1 MTENKVNFFLNP
13 ANQGNSMQTKL
24 KEVIKRDGSIEPF
37 MPEKLNNWAKWSC
50 KGSTAS
56 WSSLVLTAVKQISD
70 SRVTTDF
77 LQELLITTAMNLLD
91 EDPAYDKVAVELMIA
106 QLRKQLFDSYYPPHL
121 KSFHDHMVDIGQ
133 WSNKAEW
140 LSAEDFE
147 YLNSIIDHER
157 DHLFTSAGFKQFKDK
172 YSRRSTIT
180 NEIFETPQFAYMGM
194 VMEMLALPH
203 WDLDDAEELYNALS
217 LQKVNVPTPPLVGLR
232 SGDRGFAS
240 CCLVDATDTLQS
252 IDAAEHVVFN
262 MVAARAGIGYHL
274 ESRSLADPVRN
285 GTFPHSGKLP
295 YYRHIDR
302 SVKSNTQQSRGG
314 SATVYYA
321 FFDPEIIKMIQV
333 KSQRSA
339 QEDQIDKMD
348 YNLKYNQL
356 LFKRYVKKQDI
367 TLMSFF
373 YAPEVWEAFH
383 SGSYEEFERLY
394 IAAEKRLE
402 NETKVGF
409 KGERLPVAP
418 KIPAADI
425 LEEWVTVRMETGRAY
440 AMDITE
446 TNRNSRFSDPI
457 RMSNL
462 CVAPETKIL
471 TKNGNVKII
480 DLVGKEVEI
489 WNGQEWSLVTPRKTG
504 ENQELI
510 KITFSDGTII
520 ESTPYHKF
528 YHQPEYIREDRRKS
542 FKQGLEEV
550 RAINL
555 QVGMKMPKFVS
566 PTVEHG
572 TKVLESPYINGF
584 FTGDGTYGR
593 NGEAKLYFYEK
604 GGKLPLVGK
613 IDANIQGTGTLDSAG
628 RLNYIIK
635 SEIKPKYFVPS
646 SEYTIESRIKWLEGY
661 LDADGCLQKNGNT
674 PSIVVTSSEKDFL
687 IEVKELLLEL
697 GISSKIISGRPEGY
711 YLLPDGKG
719 SSKQYHCRETSRL
732 IIGSNGFWKLK
743 DLGLTLSKEES
754 LSLARPNRD
763 ATQFVTVTKVEATGR
778 ISDTYCFTEPKLNLG
793 VFNGILA
800 GNCVEIVQPTYPI
813 RHVVD
818 MYRKPEELDLMD
830 PSEYGE
836 VSLCNLG
843 GIALGRIHSLEEWE
857 SISYILLKFV
867 DSIIDIQD
875 YPFPTLAY
883 TAKKRRNVGIGLMN
897 AAGAMA
903 EVGLAYEGVEA
914 RNWIHREAEKASYF
928 LHKASVRLAQEVGA
942 ADWFHRTRTSKG
954 ELLVDTYKKTVDD
967 LVTVGLEMD
976 WESLR
981 SDILKYGM
989 RNSVLMANMPGESS
1003 SVLLGVTNSVEP
1015 PRGPLTVKTS
1025 GVNKVV
1031 SLVPNI
1037 NDWDIFVN
1045 YKYAFELDRTE
1056 HIKWIA
1062 VLQKFTCQSSS
1073 AQLYYDY
1080 NKYPKGIIP
1089 QAEVIKDLMNQTKYG
1104 IKTIYYAN
1112 FDVDNGGAA
1121 NSGCES
1127 GACQI

>member
-1 MTENKVNFFLNP
+1 MTESKVEYFLNP

-37 MPEKLNNWAKWSC
+37 TPEKLNNWAKWSC

-121 KSFHDHMVDIGQ
+121 KSFHDHMVEIGQ

-462 CVAPETKIL
+462 CV
-471 TKNGNVKII
+471 
-480 DLVGKEVEI
+480 
-489 WNGQEWSLVTPRKTG
+489 
-504 ENQELI
+504 
-510 KITFSDGTII
+510 
-520 ESTPYHKF
+520 
-528 YHQPEYIREDRRKS
+528 
-542 FKQGLEEV
+542 
-550 RAINL
+550 
-555 QVGMKMPKFVS
+555 
-566 PTVEHG
+566 
-572 TKVLESPYINGF
+572 
-584 FTGDGTYGR
+584 
-593 NGEAKLYFYEK
+593 
-604 GGKLPLVGK
+604 
-613 IDANIQGTGTLDSAG
+613 
-628 RLNYIIK
+628 
-635 SEIKPKYFVPS
+635 
-646 SEYTIESRIKWLEGY
+646 
-661 LDADGCLQKNGNT
+661 
-674 PSIVVTSSEKDFL
+674 
-687 IEVKELLLEL
+687 
-697 GISSKIISGRPEGY
+697 
-711 YLLPDGKG
+711 
-719 SSKQYHCRETSRL
+719 
-732 IIGSNGFWKLK
+732 
-743 DLGLTLSKEES
+743 
-754 LSLARPNRD
+754 
-763 ATQFVTVTKVEATGR
+763 
-778 ISDTYCFTEPKLNLG
+778 
-793 VFNGILA
+793 
-800 GNCVEIVQPTYPI
+800 EIVQPTYPI

>member
-1 MTENKVNFFLNP
+1 MTESKVEYFLNP

-121 KSFHDHMVDIGQ
+121 KSFHDHMVEIGQ

-462 CVAPETKIL
+462 CV
-471 TKNGNVKII
+471 
-480 DLVGKEVEI
+480 
-489 WNGQEWSLVTPRKTG
+489 
-504 ENQELI
+504 
-510 KITFSDGTII
+510 
-520 ESTPYHKF
+520 
-528 YHQPEYIREDRRKS
+528 
-542 FKQGLEEV
+542 
-550 RAINL
+550 
-555 QVGMKMPKFVS
+555 
-566 PTVEHG
+566 
-572 TKVLESPYINGF
+572 
-584 FTGDGTYGR
+584 
-593 NGEAKLYFYEK
+593 
-604 GGKLPLVGK
+604 
-613 IDANIQGTGTLDSAG
+613 
-628 RLNYIIK
+628 
-635 SEIKPKYFVPS
+635 
-646 SEYTIESRIKWLEGY
+646 
-661 LDADGCLQKNGNT
+661 
-674 PSIVVTSSEKDFL
+674 
-687 IEVKELLLEL
+687 
-697 GISSKIISGRPEGY
+697 
-711 YLLPDGKG
+711 
-719 SSKQYHCRETSRL
+719 
-732 IIGSNGFWKLK
+732 
-743 DLGLTLSKEES
+743 
-754 LSLARPNRD
+754 
-763 ATQFVTVTKVEATGR
+763 
-778 ISDTYCFTEPKLNLG
+778 
-793 VFNGILA
+793 
-800 GNCVEIVQPTYPI
+800 EIVQPTYPI

-883 TAKKRRNVGIGLMN
+883 TARKRRNVGIGLMN

>member
-1 MTENKVNFFLNP
+1 
-13 ANQGNSMQTKL
+13 MQTKL

-56 WSSLVLTAVKQISD
+56 WSSLVITAVKQISD

-91 EDPAYDKVAVELMIA
+91 EDPAYDKVATELMIA

-121 KSFHDHMVDIGQ
+121 KSFHDYMVEIGQ

-140 LSAEDFE
+140 LTAEDFE

-194 VMEMLALPH
+194 VMEMLSLPH

-314 SATVYYA
+314 SATVYYN

-373 YAPEVWEAFH
+373 YAPEVWEAFD

-462 CVAPETKIL
+462 CV
-471 TKNGNVKII
+471 
-480 DLVGKEVEI
+480 EI
-489 WNGQEWSLVTPRKTG
+489 T
-504 ENQELI
+504 
-510 KITFSDGTII
+510 
-520 ESTPYHKF
+520 
-528 YHQPEYIREDRRKS
+528 
-542 FKQGLEEV
+542 
-550 RAINL
+550 
-555 QVGMKMPKFVS
+555 
-566 PTVEHG
+566 
-572 TKVLESPYINGF
+572 
-584 FTGDGTYGR
+584 
-593 NGEAKLYFYEK
+593 
-604 GGKLPLVGK
+604 
-613 IDANIQGTGTLDSAG
+613 
-628 RLNYIIK
+628 
-635 SEIKPKYFVPS
+635 
-646 SEYTIESRIKWLEGY
+646 
-661 LDADGCLQKNGNT
+661 
-674 PSIVVTSSEKDFL
+674 
-687 IEVKELLLEL
+687 
-697 GISSKIISGRPEGY
+697 
-711 YLLPDGKG
+711 
-719 SSKQYHCRETSRL
+719 
-732 IIGSNGFWKLK
+732 
-743 DLGLTLSKEES
+743 
-754 LSLARPNRD
+754 
-763 ATQFVTVTKVEATGR
+763 
-778 ISDTYCFTEPKLNLG
+778 
-793 VFNGILA
+793 
-800 GNCVEIVQPTYPI
+800 QPTYPI

-818 MYRKPEELDLMD
+818 MYRKPEELDQMD

-857 SISYILLKFV
+857 SVCYILLKFV
-867 DSIIDIQD
+867 DSIIDIQH
-875 YPFPTLAY
+875 YPFPSLAY

-903 EVGLAYEGVEA
+903 EAGLAYEGVEA

-942 ADWFHRTRTSKG
+942 AEWFHRTRTSKG
-954 ELLVDTYKKTVDD
+954 ELLVDTYKKTVDE

-981 SDILKYGM
+981 TDILKYGM

-1037 NDWDIFVN
+1037 NDWNVFMN

-1121 NSGCES
+1121 NSSCES

>member
-1 MTENKVNFFLNP
+1 MTESKVNYFLNP

-121 KSFHDHMVDIGQ
+121 KSFHDHMVEIGQ

-440 AMDITE
+440 AMDIAE
-446 TNRNSRFSDPI
+446 TNRNSRFSDAI

-462 CVAPETKIL
+462 
-471 TKNGNVKII
+471 
-480 DLVGKEVEI
+480 
-489 WNGQEWSLVTPRKTG
+489 
-504 ENQELI
+504 
-510 KITFSDGTII
+510 
-520 ESTPYHKF
+520 
-528 YHQPEYIREDRRKS
+528 
-542 FKQGLEEV
+542 
-550 RAINL
+550 
-555 QVGMKMPKFVS
+555 
-566 PTVEHG
+566 
-572 TKVLESPYINGF
+572 
-584 FTGDGTYGR
+584 
-593 NGEAKLYFYEK
+593 
-604 GGKLPLVGK
+604 
-613 IDANIQGTGTLDSAG
+613 
-628 RLNYIIK
+628 
-635 SEIKPKYFVPS
+635 
-646 SEYTIESRIKWLEGY
+646 
-661 LDADGCLQKNGNT
+661 
-674 PSIVVTSSEKDFL
+674 
-687 IEVKELLLEL
+687 
-697 GISSKIISGRPEGY
+697 
-711 YLLPDGKG
+711 
-719 SSKQYHCRETSRL
+719 
-732 IIGSNGFWKLK
+732 
-743 DLGLTLSKEES
+743 
-754 LSLARPNRD
+754 
-763 ATQFVTVTKVEATGR
+763 
-778 ISDTYCFTEPKLNLG
+778 
-793 VFNGILA
+793 
-800 GNCVEIVQPTYPI
+800 CVEIVQPTYPI

-818 MYRKPEELDLMD
+818 MYRKPEELDMMD

-928 LHKASVRLAQEVGA
+928 LHKASVRLAQEIGA

-981 SDILKYGM
+981 SDILEYGM

>member
-1 MTENKVNFFLNP
+1 MTESKVNYFLNP

-121 KSFHDHMVDIGQ
+121 KSFHDHMVEIGQ

-440 AMDITE
+440 AMDIAE

-462 CVAPETKIL
+462 
-471 TKNGNVKII
+471 
-480 DLVGKEVEI
+480 
-489 WNGQEWSLVTPRKTG
+489 
-504 ENQELI
+504 
-510 KITFSDGTII
+510 
-520 ESTPYHKF
+520 
-528 YHQPEYIREDRRKS
+528 
-542 FKQGLEEV
+542 
-550 RAINL
+550 
-555 QVGMKMPKFVS
+555 
-566 PTVEHG
+566 
-572 TKVLESPYINGF
+572 
-584 FTGDGTYGR
+584 
-593 NGEAKLYFYEK
+593 
-604 GGKLPLVGK
+604 
-613 IDANIQGTGTLDSAG
+613 
-628 RLNYIIK
+628 
-635 SEIKPKYFVPS
+635 
-646 SEYTIESRIKWLEGY
+646 
-661 LDADGCLQKNGNT
+661 
-674 PSIVVTSSEKDFL
+674 
-687 IEVKELLLEL
+687 
-697 GISSKIISGRPEGY
+697 
-711 YLLPDGKG
+711 
-719 SSKQYHCRETSRL
+719 
-732 IIGSNGFWKLK
+732 
-743 DLGLTLSKEES
+743 
-754 LSLARPNRD
+754 
-763 ATQFVTVTKVEATGR
+763 
-778 ISDTYCFTEPKLNLG
+778 
-793 VFNGILA
+793 
-800 GNCVEIVQPTYPI
+800 CVEIVQPTYPI

-818 MYRKPEELDLMD
+818 MYRKPEELDMMD

-928 LHKASVRLAQEVGA
+928 LHKASVRLAQEIGA

-981 SDILKYGM
+981 SDILEYGM

>member
-1 MTENKVNFFLNP
+1 
-13 ANQGNSMQTKL
+13 MQTKL

-121 KSFHDHMVDIGQ
+121 KSFHDHMVEIGQ

-203 WDLDDAEELYNALS
+203 WNLDDAEELYNALS

-440 AMDITE
+440 AMDIAE

-462 CVAPETKIL
+462 
-471 TKNGNVKII
+471 
-480 DLVGKEVEI
+480 
-489 WNGQEWSLVTPRKTG
+489 
-504 ENQELI
+504 
-510 KITFSDGTII
+510 
-520 ESTPYHKF
+520 
-528 YHQPEYIREDRRKS
+528 
-542 FKQGLEEV
+542 
-550 RAINL
+550 
-555 QVGMKMPKFVS
+555 
-566 PTVEHG
+566 
-572 TKVLESPYINGF
+572 
-584 FTGDGTYGR
+584 
-593 NGEAKLYFYEK
+593 
-604 GGKLPLVGK
+604 
-613 IDANIQGTGTLDSAG
+613 
-628 RLNYIIK
+628 
-635 SEIKPKYFVPS
+635 
-646 SEYTIESRIKWLEGY
+646 
-661 LDADGCLQKNGNT
+661 
-674 PSIVVTSSEKDFL
+674 
-687 IEVKELLLEL
+687 
-697 GISSKIISGRPEGY
+697 
-711 YLLPDGKG
+711 
-719 SSKQYHCRETSRL
+719 
-732 IIGSNGFWKLK
+732 
-743 DLGLTLSKEES
+743 
-754 LSLARPNRD
+754 
-763 ATQFVTVTKVEATGR
+763 
-778 ISDTYCFTEPKLNLG
+778 
-793 VFNGILA
+793 
-800 GNCVEIVQPTYPI
+800 CVEIVQPTYPI

-818 MYRKPEELDLMD
+818 MYRKPEELDMMD

-928 LHKASVRLAQEVGA
+928 LHKASVRLAQEIGA
-942 ADWFHRTRTSKG
+942 ADWFHRTRTSRG

>member
-1 MTENKVNFFLNP
+1 MTESKVNYFLNP

-121 KSFHDHMVDIGQ
+121 KSFHDHMVEIGQ

-440 AMDITE
+440 AMDIAE

-462 CVAPETKIL
+462 
-471 TKNGNVKII
+471 
-480 DLVGKEVEI
+480 
-489 WNGQEWSLVTPRKTG
+489 
-504 ENQELI
+504 
-510 KITFSDGTII
+510 
-520 ESTPYHKF
+520 
-528 YHQPEYIREDRRKS
+528 
-542 FKQGLEEV
+542 
-550 RAINL
+550 
-555 QVGMKMPKFVS
+555 
-566 PTVEHG
+566 
-572 TKVLESPYINGF
+572 
-584 FTGDGTYGR
+584 
-593 NGEAKLYFYEK
+593 
-604 GGKLPLVGK
+604 
-613 IDANIQGTGTLDSAG
+613 
-628 RLNYIIK
+628 
-635 SEIKPKYFVPS
+635 
-646 SEYTIESRIKWLEGY
+646 
-661 LDADGCLQKNGNT
+661 
-674 PSIVVTSSEKDFL
+674 
-687 IEVKELLLEL
+687 
-697 GISSKIISGRPEGY
+697 
-711 YLLPDGKG
+711 
-719 SSKQYHCRETSRL
+719 
-732 IIGSNGFWKLK
+732 
-743 DLGLTLSKEES
+743 
-754 LSLARPNRD
+754 
-763 ATQFVTVTKVEATGR
+763 
-778 ISDTYCFTEPKLNLG
+778 
-793 VFNGILA
+793 
-800 GNCVEIVQPTYPI
+800 CVEIVQPTYPI

-818 MYRKPEELDLMD
+818 MYRKPEELDMMD

-928 LHKASVRLAQEVGA
+928 LHKASVRLAQEIGA
-942 ADWFHRTRTSKG
+942 ADWFHRTRTSRG

>member
-1 MTENKVNFFLNP
+1 MTESKVEYFLNP

-121 KSFHDHMVDIGQ
+121 KSFHDHMVEIGQ

-203 WDLDDAEELYNALS
+203 WNLDDAEELYNALS

-440 AMDITE
+440 AMDIAE

-462 CVAPETKIL
+462 
-471 TKNGNVKII
+471 
-480 DLVGKEVEI
+480 
-489 WNGQEWSLVTPRKTG
+489 
-504 ENQELI
+504 
-510 KITFSDGTII
+510 
-520 ESTPYHKF
+520 
-528 YHQPEYIREDRRKS
+528 
-542 FKQGLEEV
+542 
-550 RAINL
+550 
-555 QVGMKMPKFVS
+555 
-566 PTVEHG
+566 
-572 TKVLESPYINGF
+572 
-584 FTGDGTYGR
+584 
-593 NGEAKLYFYEK
+593 
-604 GGKLPLVGK
+604 
-613 IDANIQGTGTLDSAG
+613 
-628 RLNYIIK
+628 
-635 SEIKPKYFVPS
+635 
-646 SEYTIESRIKWLEGY
+646 
-661 LDADGCLQKNGNT
+661 
-674 PSIVVTSSEKDFL
+674 
-687 IEVKELLLEL
+687 
-697 GISSKIISGRPEGY
+697 
-711 YLLPDGKG
+711 
-719 SSKQYHCRETSRL
+719 
-732 IIGSNGFWKLK
+732 
-743 DLGLTLSKEES
+743 
-754 LSLARPNRD
+754 
-763 ATQFVTVTKVEATGR
+763 
-778 ISDTYCFTEPKLNLG
+778 
-793 VFNGILA
+793 
-800 GNCVEIVQPTYPI
+800 CVEIVQPTYPI

-818 MYRKPEELDLMD
+818 MYRKPEELDMMD

-928 LHKASVRLAQEVGA
+928 LHKASVRLAQEIGA
-942 ADWFHRTRTSKG
+942 ADWFHRTRTSRG

>member
-1 MTENKVNFFLNP
+1 MTESKVEYFLNP

-37 MPEKLNNWAKWSC
+37 TPEKLNNWAKWSC

-121 KSFHDHMVDIGQ
+121 KSFHDHMVEIGQ

-462 CVAPETKIL
+462 CV
-471 TKNGNVKII
+471 
-480 DLVGKEVEI
+480 
-489 WNGQEWSLVTPRKTG
+489 
-504 ENQELI
+504 
-510 KITFSDGTII
+510 
-520 ESTPYHKF
+520 
-528 YHQPEYIREDRRKS
+528 
-542 FKQGLEEV
+542 
-550 RAINL
+550 
-555 QVGMKMPKFVS
+555 
-566 PTVEHG
+566 
-572 TKVLESPYINGF
+572 
-584 FTGDGTYGR
+584 
-593 NGEAKLYFYEK
+593 
-604 GGKLPLVGK
+604 
-613 IDANIQGTGTLDSAG
+613 
-628 RLNYIIK
+628 
-635 SEIKPKYFVPS
+635 
-646 SEYTIESRIKWLEGY
+646 
-661 LDADGCLQKNGNT
+661 
-674 PSIVVTSSEKDFL
+674 
-687 IEVKELLLEL
+687 
-697 GISSKIISGRPEGY
+697 
-711 YLLPDGKG
+711 
-719 SSKQYHCRETSRL
+719 
-732 IIGSNGFWKLK
+732 
-743 DLGLTLSKEES
+743 
-754 LSLARPNRD
+754 
-763 ATQFVTVTKVEATGR
+763 
-778 ISDTYCFTEPKLNLG
+778 
-793 VFNGILA
+793 
-800 GNCVEIVQPTYPI
+800 EIVQPTYPI

-954 ELLVDTYKKTVDD
+954 ELLIDTYKKTVDD

>member
-1 MTENKVNFFLNP
+1 MTESKVNYFLNP

-121 KSFHDHMVDIGQ
+121 KSFHDHMVEIGQ

-462 CVAPETKIL
+462 CV
-471 TKNGNVKII
+471 
-480 DLVGKEVEI
+480 
-489 WNGQEWSLVTPRKTG
+489 
-504 ENQELI
+504 
-510 KITFSDGTII
+510 
-520 ESTPYHKF
+520 
-528 YHQPEYIREDRRKS
+528 
-542 FKQGLEEV
+542 
-550 RAINL
+550 
-555 QVGMKMPKFVS
+555 
-566 PTVEHG
+566 
-572 TKVLESPYINGF
+572 
-584 FTGDGTYGR
+584 
-593 NGEAKLYFYEK
+593 
-604 GGKLPLVGK
+604 
-613 IDANIQGTGTLDSAG
+613 
-628 RLNYIIK
+628 
-635 SEIKPKYFVPS
+635 
-646 SEYTIESRIKWLEGY
+646 
-661 LDADGCLQKNGNT
+661 
-674 PSIVVTSSEKDFL
+674 
-687 IEVKELLLEL
+687 
-697 GISSKIISGRPEGY
+697 
-711 YLLPDGKG
+711 
-719 SSKQYHCRETSRL
+719 
-732 IIGSNGFWKLK
+732 
-743 DLGLTLSKEES
+743 
-754 LSLARPNRD
+754 
-763 ATQFVTVTKVEATGR
+763 
-778 ISDTYCFTEPKLNLG
+778 
-793 VFNGILA
+793 
-800 GNCVEIVQPTYPI
+800 EIVQPTYPI

-928 LHKASVRLAQEVGA
+928 LHKASVRLAQEIGA

-1073 AQLYYDY
+1073 AQVYYDY

>member
-1 MTENKVNFFLNP
+1 MTESKVNYFLNP

-121 KSFHDHMVDIGQ
+121 KSFHDHMVEIGQ

-462 CVAPETKIL
+462 CV
-471 TKNGNVKII
+471 
-480 DLVGKEVEI
+480 
-489 WNGQEWSLVTPRKTG
+489 
-504 ENQELI
+504 
-510 KITFSDGTII
+510 
-520 ESTPYHKF
+520 
-528 YHQPEYIREDRRKS
+528 
-542 FKQGLEEV
+542 
-550 RAINL
+550 
-555 QVGMKMPKFVS
+555 
-566 PTVEHG
+566 
-572 TKVLESPYINGF
+572 
-584 FTGDGTYGR
+584 
-593 NGEAKLYFYEK
+593 
-604 GGKLPLVGK
+604 
-613 IDANIQGTGTLDSAG
+613 
-628 RLNYIIK
+628 
-635 SEIKPKYFVPS
+635 
-646 SEYTIESRIKWLEGY
+646 
-661 LDADGCLQKNGNT
+661 
-674 PSIVVTSSEKDFL
+674 
-687 IEVKELLLEL
+687 
-697 GISSKIISGRPEGY
+697 
-711 YLLPDGKG
+711 
-719 SSKQYHCRETSRL
+719 
-732 IIGSNGFWKLK
+732 
-743 DLGLTLSKEES
+743 
-754 LSLARPNRD
+754 
-763 ATQFVTVTKVEATGR
+763 
-778 ISDTYCFTEPKLNLG
+778 
-793 VFNGILA
+793 
-800 GNCVEIVQPTYPI
+800 EIVQPTYPI

-1073 AQLYYDY
+1073 AQVYYDY

>member
-1 MTENKVNFFLNP
+1 MTESKVNYFLNP

-121 KSFHDHMVDIGQ
+121 KSFHDHMVEIGQ

-440 AMDITE
+440 AMDIAE

-462 CVAPETKIL
+462 CV
-471 TKNGNVKII
+471 
-480 DLVGKEVEI
+480 EI
-489 WNGQEWSLVTPRKTG
+489 T
-504 ENQELI
+504 
-510 KITFSDGTII
+510 
-520 ESTPYHKF
+520 
-528 YHQPEYIREDRRKS
+528 
-542 FKQGLEEV
+542 
-550 RAINL
+550 
-555 QVGMKMPKFVS
+555 
-566 PTVEHG
+566 
-572 TKVLESPYINGF
+572 
-584 FTGDGTYGR
+584 
-593 NGEAKLYFYEK
+593 
-604 GGKLPLVGK
+604 
-613 IDANIQGTGTLDSAG
+613 
-628 RLNYIIK
+628 
-635 SEIKPKYFVPS
+635 
-646 SEYTIESRIKWLEGY
+646 
-661 LDADGCLQKNGNT
+661 
-674 PSIVVTSSEKDFL
+674 
-687 IEVKELLLEL
+687 
-697 GISSKIISGRPEGY
+697 
-711 YLLPDGKG
+711 
-719 SSKQYHCRETSRL
+719 
-732 IIGSNGFWKLK
+732 
-743 DLGLTLSKEES
+743 
-754 LSLARPNRD
+754 
-763 ATQFVTVTKVEATGR
+763 
-778 ISDTYCFTEPKLNLG
+778 
-793 VFNGILA
+793 
-800 GNCVEIVQPTYPI
+800 QPTYPI

-818 MYRKPEELDLMD
+818 MYRKPEELDMMD

-942 ADWFHRTRTSKG
+942 AEWFHRTRTSKG

-981 SDILKYGM
+981 NDILEYGM

-1062 VLQKFTCQSSS
+1062 VLQKFTCQASS

>member
-1 MTENKVNFFLNP
+1 MTESKVNYFLNP

-121 KSFHDHMVDIGQ
+121 KSFHDHMVEIGQ

-140 LSAEDFE
+140 LTAEDFE

-285 GTFPHSGKLP
+285 GAFPHSGKLP

-321 FFDPEIIKMIQV
+321 FFDPEIIKMIQA

-339 QEDQIDKMD
+339 EEDKIDKMD

-383 SGSYEEFERLY
+383 GSSYEEFERLY

-418 KIPAADI
+418 KVPAADI

-440 AMDITE
+440 AMDIAE

-462 CVAPETKIL
+462 
-471 TKNGNVKII
+471 
-480 DLVGKEVEI
+480 
-489 WNGQEWSLVTPRKTG
+489 
-504 ENQELI
+504 
-510 KITFSDGTII
+510 
-520 ESTPYHKF
+520 
-528 YHQPEYIREDRRKS
+528 
-542 FKQGLEEV
+542 
-550 RAINL
+550 
-555 QVGMKMPKFVS
+555 
-566 PTVEHG
+566 
-572 TKVLESPYINGF
+572 
-584 FTGDGTYGR
+584 
-593 NGEAKLYFYEK
+593 
-604 GGKLPLVGK
+604 
-613 IDANIQGTGTLDSAG
+613 
-628 RLNYIIK
+628 
-635 SEIKPKYFVPS
+635 
-646 SEYTIESRIKWLEGY
+646 
-661 LDADGCLQKNGNT
+661 
-674 PSIVVTSSEKDFL
+674 
-687 IEVKELLLEL
+687 
-697 GISSKIISGRPEGY
+697 
-711 YLLPDGKG
+711 
-719 SSKQYHCRETSRL
+719 
-732 IIGSNGFWKLK
+732 
-743 DLGLTLSKEES
+743 
-754 LSLARPNRD
+754 
-763 ATQFVTVTKVEATGR
+763 
-778 ISDTYCFTEPKLNLG
+778 
-793 VFNGILA
+793 
-800 GNCVEIVQPTYPI
+800 CVEIVQPTYPI

-928 LHKASVRLAQEVGA
+928 LHKASVRLAQEIGA

-1062 VLQKFTCQSSS
+1062 VLQKFTCQTSS

-1127 GACQI
+1127 GACHI

>member
-1 MTENKVNFFLNP
+1 MTESKVNYFLNP

-121 KSFHDHMVDIGQ
+121 KSFHDHMVEIGQ

-302 SVKSNTQQSRGG
+302 SVKSNTQQCYSADTEILTKTGWKLFSELTGTEKIAQVTDTRGLEWVVPINIYEYDYNGTMLRFEKRGIDLLVTPNHSIVYRQVAYDNKQIQRSPGYQEVLAEDWAPKRTHALDFGSANKTSGTDVLTTLDKFRIALQADGSIIETDTGRAYRFGFKKERKIMCLEAILNSLGLKFSKKVNDQGVTNFRVNHEQLHYDKDLTFLLEKDLTSSAATRALEEIMEWDGYWKSERVGEYTNHSGQQHIVQALAAIAGLRSNTSTANRCYVYFDQKDMTAEAIRESEVDYEGKVYCVEVPTHKLVVRRNGHTSVCGNSRGG

-440 AMDITE
+440 AMDIAE

-462 CVAPETKIL
+462 
-471 TKNGNVKII
+471 
-480 DLVGKEVEI
+480 
-489 WNGQEWSLVTPRKTG
+489 
-504 ENQELI
+504 
-510 KITFSDGTII
+510 
-520 ESTPYHKF
+520 
-528 YHQPEYIREDRRKS
+528 
-542 FKQGLEEV
+542 
-550 RAINL
+550 
-555 QVGMKMPKFVS
+555 
-566 PTVEHG
+566 
-572 TKVLESPYINGF
+572 
-584 FTGDGTYGR
+584 
-593 NGEAKLYFYEK
+593 
-604 GGKLPLVGK
+604 
-613 IDANIQGTGTLDSAG
+613 
-628 RLNYIIK
+628 
-635 SEIKPKYFVPS
+635 
-646 SEYTIESRIKWLEGY
+646 
-661 LDADGCLQKNGNT
+661 
-674 PSIVVTSSEKDFL
+674 
-687 IEVKELLLEL
+687 
-697 GISSKIISGRPEGY
+697 
-711 YLLPDGKG
+711 
-719 SSKQYHCRETSRL
+719 
-732 IIGSNGFWKLK
+732 
-743 DLGLTLSKEES
+743 
-754 LSLARPNRD
+754 
-763 ATQFVTVTKVEATGR
+763 
-778 ISDTYCFTEPKLNLG
+778 
-793 VFNGILA
+793 
-800 GNCVEIVQPTYPI
+800 CVEIVQPTYPI

-818 MYRKPEELDLMD
+818 MYRKPEELDMMD

>member
-1 MTENKVNFFLNP
+1 MTESKVEYFLNP

-121 KSFHDHMVDIGQ
+121 KSFHDHMVEIGQ

-462 CVAPETKIL
+462 CV
-471 TKNGNVKII
+471 
-480 DLVGKEVEI
+480 
-489 WNGQEWSLVTPRKTG
+489 
-504 ENQELI
+504 
-510 KITFSDGTII
+510 
-520 ESTPYHKF
+520 
-528 YHQPEYIREDRRKS
+528 
-542 FKQGLEEV
+542 
-550 RAINL
+550 
-555 QVGMKMPKFVS
+555 
-566 PTVEHG
+566 
-572 TKVLESPYINGF
+572 
-584 FTGDGTYGR
+584 
-593 NGEAKLYFYEK
+593 
-604 GGKLPLVGK
+604 
-613 IDANIQGTGTLDSAG
+613 
-628 RLNYIIK
+628 
-635 SEIKPKYFVPS
+635 
-646 SEYTIESRIKWLEGY
+646 
-661 LDADGCLQKNGNT
+661 
-674 PSIVVTSSEKDFL
+674 
-687 IEVKELLLEL
+687 
-697 GISSKIISGRPEGY
+697 
-711 YLLPDGKG
+711 
-719 SSKQYHCRETSRL
+719 
-732 IIGSNGFWKLK
+732 
-743 DLGLTLSKEES
+743 
-754 LSLARPNRD
+754 
-763 ATQFVTVTKVEATGR
+763 
-778 ISDTYCFTEPKLNLG
+778 
-793 VFNGILA
+793 
-800 GNCVEIVQPTYPI
+800 EIVQPTYPI

-942 ADWFHRTRTSKG
+942 AEWFHRTRTSKG

-981 SDILKYGM
+981 SDILEYGM

>member
-1 MTENKVNFFLNP
+1 MTESKVEYFLNP

-121 KSFHDHMVDIGQ
+121 KSFHDHMVEIGQ

-440 AMDITE
+440 AMDIAE

-462 CVAPETKIL
+462 
-471 TKNGNVKII
+471 
-480 DLVGKEVEI
+480 
-489 WNGQEWSLVTPRKTG
+489 
-504 ENQELI
+504 
-510 KITFSDGTII
+510 
-520 ESTPYHKF
+520 
-528 YHQPEYIREDRRKS
+528 
-542 FKQGLEEV
+542 
-550 RAINL
+550 
-555 QVGMKMPKFVS
+555 
-566 PTVEHG
+566 
-572 TKVLESPYINGF
+572 
-584 FTGDGTYGR
+584 
-593 NGEAKLYFYEK
+593 
-604 GGKLPLVGK
+604 
-613 IDANIQGTGTLDSAG
+613 
-628 RLNYIIK
+628 
-635 SEIKPKYFVPS
+635 
-646 SEYTIESRIKWLEGY
+646 
-661 LDADGCLQKNGNT
+661 
-674 PSIVVTSSEKDFL
+674 
-687 IEVKELLLEL
+687 
-697 GISSKIISGRPEGY
+697 
-711 YLLPDGKG
+711 
-719 SSKQYHCRETSRL
+719 
-732 IIGSNGFWKLK
+732 
-743 DLGLTLSKEES
+743 
-754 LSLARPNRD
+754 
-763 ATQFVTVTKVEATGR
+763 
-778 ISDTYCFTEPKLNLG
+778 
-793 VFNGILA
+793 
-800 GNCVEIVQPTYPI
+800 CVEIVQPTYPI

-818 MYRKPEELDLMD
+818 MYRKPEELDMMD

-1003 SVLLGVTNSVEP
+1003 SVLLGVTNSIEP

-1073 AQLYYDY
+1073 AQVYYDY

>member
-1 MTENKVNFFLNP
+1 
-13 ANQGNSMQTKL
+13 MQTKL

-121 KSFHDHMVDIGQ
+121 KSFHDHMVEIGQ

-462 CVAPETKIL
+462 CV
-471 TKNGNVKII
+471 
-480 DLVGKEVEI
+480 
-489 WNGQEWSLVTPRKTG
+489 
-504 ENQELI
+504 
-510 KITFSDGTII
+510 
-520 ESTPYHKF
+520 
-528 YHQPEYIREDRRKS
+528 
-542 FKQGLEEV
+542 
-550 RAINL
+550 
-555 QVGMKMPKFVS
+555 
-566 PTVEHG
+566 
-572 TKVLESPYINGF
+572 
-584 FTGDGTYGR
+584 
-593 NGEAKLYFYEK
+593 
-604 GGKLPLVGK
+604 
-613 IDANIQGTGTLDSAG
+613 
-628 RLNYIIK
+628 
-635 SEIKPKYFVPS
+635 
-646 SEYTIESRIKWLEGY
+646 
-661 LDADGCLQKNGNT
+661 
-674 PSIVVTSSEKDFL
+674 
-687 IEVKELLLEL
+687 
-697 GISSKIISGRPEGY
+697 
-711 YLLPDGKG
+711 
-719 SSKQYHCRETSRL
+719 
-732 IIGSNGFWKLK
+732 
-743 DLGLTLSKEES
+743 
-754 LSLARPNRD
+754 
-763 ATQFVTVTKVEATGR
+763 
-778 ISDTYCFTEPKLNLG
+778 
-793 VFNGILA
+793 
-800 GNCVEIVQPTYPI
+800 EIVQPTYPI

>member
-1 MTENKVNFFLNP
+1 MTESKVEYFLNP

-37 MPEKLNNWAKWSC
+37 TPEKLNNWAKWSC

-121 KSFHDHMVDIGQ
+121 KSFHDHMVEIGQ

-440 AMDITE
+440 AMDIAE

-462 CVAPETKIL
+462 
-471 TKNGNVKII
+471 
-480 DLVGKEVEI
+480 
-489 WNGQEWSLVTPRKTG
+489 
-504 ENQELI
+504 
-510 KITFSDGTII
+510 
-520 ESTPYHKF
+520 
-528 YHQPEYIREDRRKS
+528 
-542 FKQGLEEV
+542 
-550 RAINL
+550 
-555 QVGMKMPKFVS
+555 
-566 PTVEHG
+566 
-572 TKVLESPYINGF
+572 
-584 FTGDGTYGR
+584 
-593 NGEAKLYFYEK
+593 
-604 GGKLPLVGK
+604 
-613 IDANIQGTGTLDSAG
+613 
-628 RLNYIIK
+628 
-635 SEIKPKYFVPS
+635 
-646 SEYTIESRIKWLEGY
+646 
-661 LDADGCLQKNGNT
+661 
-674 PSIVVTSSEKDFL
+674 
-687 IEVKELLLEL
+687 
-697 GISSKIISGRPEGY
+697 
-711 YLLPDGKG
+711 
-719 SSKQYHCRETSRL
+719 
-732 IIGSNGFWKLK
+732 
-743 DLGLTLSKEES
+743 
-754 LSLARPNRD
+754 
-763 ATQFVTVTKVEATGR
+763 
-778 ISDTYCFTEPKLNLG
+778 
-793 VFNGILA
+793 
-800 GNCVEIVQPTYPI
+800 CVEIVQPTYPI

-818 MYRKPEELDLMD
+818 MYRKPEELDMMD

-1073 AQLYYDY
+1073 AQVYYDY

>member
-1 MTENKVNFFLNP
+1 MTESKVNYFLNP

-121 KSFHDHMVDIGQ
+121 KSFHDHMVEIGQ

-402 NETKVGF
+402 KETKVGF

-462 CVAPETKIL
+462 
-471 TKNGNVKII
+471 
-480 DLVGKEVEI
+480 
-489 WNGQEWSLVTPRKTG
+489 
-504 ENQELI
+504 
-510 KITFSDGTII
+510 
-520 ESTPYHKF
+520 
-528 YHQPEYIREDRRKS
+528 
-542 FKQGLEEV
+542 
-550 RAINL
+550 
-555 QVGMKMPKFVS
+555 
-566 PTVEHG
+566 
-572 TKVLESPYINGF
+572 
-584 FTGDGTYGR
+584 
-593 NGEAKLYFYEK
+593 
-604 GGKLPLVGK
+604 
-613 IDANIQGTGTLDSAG
+613 
-628 RLNYIIK
+628 
-635 SEIKPKYFVPS
+635 
-646 SEYTIESRIKWLEGY
+646 
-661 LDADGCLQKNGNT
+661 
-674 PSIVVTSSEKDFL
+674 
-687 IEVKELLLEL
+687 
-697 GISSKIISGRPEGY
+697 
-711 YLLPDGKG
+711 
-719 SSKQYHCRETSRL
+719 
-732 IIGSNGFWKLK
+732 
-743 DLGLTLSKEES
+743 
-754 LSLARPNRD
+754 
-763 ATQFVTVTKVEATGR
+763 
-778 ISDTYCFTEPKLNLG
+778 
-793 VFNGILA
+793 
-800 GNCVEIVQPTYPI
+800 CVEIVQPTYPI

-942 ADWFHRTRTSKG
+942 AEWFHRTRTSKG

>member
-1 MTENKVNFFLNP
+1 MTESKVNYFLNP

-56 WSSLVLTAVKQISD
+56 WSSLVLTAIKQISD

-121 KSFHDHMVDIGQ
+121 KSFHDHMVEIGQ

-440 AMDITE
+440 AMDIAE

-462 CVAPETKIL
+462 
-471 TKNGNVKII
+471 
-480 DLVGKEVEI
+480 
-489 WNGQEWSLVTPRKTG
+489 
-504 ENQELI
+504 
-510 KITFSDGTII
+510 
-520 ESTPYHKF
+520 
-528 YHQPEYIREDRRKS
+528 
-542 FKQGLEEV
+542 
-550 RAINL
+550 
-555 QVGMKMPKFVS
+555 
-566 PTVEHG
+566 
-572 TKVLESPYINGF
+572 
-584 FTGDGTYGR
+584 
-593 NGEAKLYFYEK
+593 
-604 GGKLPLVGK
+604 
-613 IDANIQGTGTLDSAG
+613 
-628 RLNYIIK
+628 
-635 SEIKPKYFVPS
+635 
-646 SEYTIESRIKWLEGY
+646 
-661 LDADGCLQKNGNT
+661 
-674 PSIVVTSSEKDFL
+674 
-687 IEVKELLLEL
+687 
-697 GISSKIISGRPEGY
+697 
-711 YLLPDGKG
+711 
-719 SSKQYHCRETSRL
+719 
-732 IIGSNGFWKLK
+732 
-743 DLGLTLSKEES
+743 
-754 LSLARPNRD
+754 
-763 ATQFVTVTKVEATGR
+763 
-778 ISDTYCFTEPKLNLG
+778 
-793 VFNGILA
+793 
-800 GNCVEIVQPTYPI
+800 CVEIVQPTYPI

-818 MYRKPEELDLMD
+818 MYRKPEELDMMD

-942 ADWFHRTRTSKG
+942 ADWFHRTRTSRG

>member
-1 MTENKVNFFLNP
+1 MTESKVNYFLNP

-121 KSFHDHMVDIGQ
+121 KSFHDHMVEIGQ

-383 SGSYEEFERLY
+383 SGSYEKFERLY

-462 CVAPETKIL
+462 
-471 TKNGNVKII
+471 
-480 DLVGKEVEI
+480 
-489 WNGQEWSLVTPRKTG
+489 
-504 ENQELI
+504 
-510 KITFSDGTII
+510 
-520 ESTPYHKF
+520 
-528 YHQPEYIREDRRKS
+528 
-542 FKQGLEEV
+542 
-550 RAINL
+550 
-555 QVGMKMPKFVS
+555 
-566 PTVEHG
+566 
-572 TKVLESPYINGF
+572 
-584 FTGDGTYGR
+584 
-593 NGEAKLYFYEK
+593 
-604 GGKLPLVGK
+604 
-613 IDANIQGTGTLDSAG
+613 
-628 RLNYIIK
+628 
-635 SEIKPKYFVPS
+635 
-646 SEYTIESRIKWLEGY
+646 
-661 LDADGCLQKNGNT
+661 
-674 PSIVVTSSEKDFL
+674 
-687 IEVKELLLEL
+687 
-697 GISSKIISGRPEGY
+697 
-711 YLLPDGKG
+711 
-719 SSKQYHCRETSRL
+719 
-732 IIGSNGFWKLK
+732 
-743 DLGLTLSKEES
+743 
-754 LSLARPNRD
+754 
-763 ATQFVTVTKVEATGR
+763 
-778 ISDTYCFTEPKLNLG
+778 
-793 VFNGILA
+793 
-800 GNCVEIVQPTYPI
+800 CVEIVQPTYPI

-1073 AQLYYDY
+1073 AQVYYDY

>member
-1 MTENKVNFFLNP
+1 MTESKVNYFLNP

-37 MPEKLNNWAKWSC
+37 TPEKLNNWAKWSC

-121 KSFHDHMVDIGQ
+121 KSFHDHMVEIGQ

-425 LEEWVTVRMETGRAY
+425 LEEWVTIRMETGRAY

-462 CVAPETKIL
+462 
-471 TKNGNVKII
+471 
-480 DLVGKEVEI
+480 
-489 WNGQEWSLVTPRKTG
+489 
-504 ENQELI
+504 
-510 KITFSDGTII
+510 
-520 ESTPYHKF
+520 
-528 YHQPEYIREDRRKS
+528 
-542 FKQGLEEV
+542 
-550 RAINL
+550 
-555 QVGMKMPKFVS
+555 
-566 PTVEHG
+566 
-572 TKVLESPYINGF
+572 
-584 FTGDGTYGR
+584 
-593 NGEAKLYFYEK
+593 
-604 GGKLPLVGK
+604 
-613 IDANIQGTGTLDSAG
+613 
-628 RLNYIIK
+628 
-635 SEIKPKYFVPS
+635 
-646 SEYTIESRIKWLEGY
+646 
-661 LDADGCLQKNGNT
+661 
-674 PSIVVTSSEKDFL
+674 
-687 IEVKELLLEL
+687 
-697 GISSKIISGRPEGY
+697 
-711 YLLPDGKG
+711 
-719 SSKQYHCRETSRL
+719 
-732 IIGSNGFWKLK
+732 
-743 DLGLTLSKEES
+743 
-754 LSLARPNRD
+754 
-763 ATQFVTVTKVEATGR
+763 
-778 ISDTYCFTEPKLNLG
+778 
-793 VFNGILA
+793 
-800 GNCVEIVQPTYPI
+800 CVEIVQPTYPI

-942 ADWFHRTRTSKG
+942 AEWFHRTRTSKG

-1073 AQLYYDY
+1073 AQVYYDY

>member
-121 KSFHDHMVDIGQ
+121 KSFHDHMVEIGQ

-440 AMDITE
+440 AMDIAE

-462 CVAPETKIL
+462 
-471 TKNGNVKII
+471 
-480 DLVGKEVEI
+480 
-489 WNGQEWSLVTPRKTG
+489 
-504 ENQELI
+504 
-510 KITFSDGTII
+510 
-520 ESTPYHKF
+520 
-528 YHQPEYIREDRRKS
+528 
-542 FKQGLEEV
+542 
-550 RAINL
+550 
-555 QVGMKMPKFVS
+555 
-566 PTVEHG
+566 
-572 TKVLESPYINGF
+572 
-584 FTGDGTYGR
+584 
-593 NGEAKLYFYEK
+593 
-604 GGKLPLVGK
+604 
-613 IDANIQGTGTLDSAG
+613 
-628 RLNYIIK
+628 
-635 SEIKPKYFVPS
+635 
-646 SEYTIESRIKWLEGY
+646 
-661 LDADGCLQKNGNT
+661 
-674 PSIVVTSSEKDFL
+674 
-687 IEVKELLLEL
+687 
-697 GISSKIISGRPEGY
+697 
-711 YLLPDGKG
+711 
-719 SSKQYHCRETSRL
+719 
-732 IIGSNGFWKLK
+732 
-743 DLGLTLSKEES
+743 
-754 LSLARPNRD
+754 
-763 ATQFVTVTKVEATGR
+763 
-778 ISDTYCFTEPKLNLG
+778 
-793 VFNGILA
+793 
-800 GNCVEIVQPTYPI
+800 CVEIVQPTYPI

-818 MYRKPEELDLMD
+818 MYRKPEELDMMD

-967 LVTVGLEMD
+967 LVTVELEMD

>member
-1 MTENKVNFFLNP
+1 MTESKVNYFLNP

-121 KSFHDHMVDIGQ
+121 KSFHDHMVELGQ

-440 AMDITE
+440 AMDIAE

-462 CVAPETKIL
+462 
-471 TKNGNVKII
+471 
-480 DLVGKEVEI
+480 
-489 WNGQEWSLVTPRKTG
+489 
-504 ENQELI
+504 
-510 KITFSDGTII
+510 
-520 ESTPYHKF
+520 
-528 YHQPEYIREDRRKS
+528 
-542 FKQGLEEV
+542 
-550 RAINL
+550 
-555 QVGMKMPKFVS
+555 
-566 PTVEHG
+566 
-572 TKVLESPYINGF
+572 
-584 FTGDGTYGR
+584 
-593 NGEAKLYFYEK
+593 
-604 GGKLPLVGK
+604 
-613 IDANIQGTGTLDSAG
+613 
-628 RLNYIIK
+628 
-635 SEIKPKYFVPS
+635 
-646 SEYTIESRIKWLEGY
+646 
-661 LDADGCLQKNGNT
+661 
-674 PSIVVTSSEKDFL
+674 
-687 IEVKELLLEL
+687 
-697 GISSKIISGRPEGY
+697 
-711 YLLPDGKG
+711 
-719 SSKQYHCRETSRL
+719 
-732 IIGSNGFWKLK
+732 
-743 DLGLTLSKEES
+743 
-754 LSLARPNRD
+754 
-763 ATQFVTVTKVEATGR
+763 
-778 ISDTYCFTEPKLNLG
+778 
-793 VFNGILA
+793 
-800 GNCVEIVQPTYPI
+800 CVEIVQPTYPI

-818 MYRKPEELDLMD
+818 MYRKPEELDMMD

-928 LHKASVRLAQEVGA
+928 LHKASVRLAQEIGA